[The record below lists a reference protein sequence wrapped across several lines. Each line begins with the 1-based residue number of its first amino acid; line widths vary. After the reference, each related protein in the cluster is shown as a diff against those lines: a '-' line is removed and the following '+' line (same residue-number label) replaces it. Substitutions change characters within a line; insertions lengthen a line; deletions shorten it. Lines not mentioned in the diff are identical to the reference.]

1 MDREIR
7 GGIPAE
13 IRAADDGTVKVSGY
27 AAVFNQAADIGS
39 YFREIIH
46 PGAFR
51 AAIVRDD
58 VSFLINHSGLPL
70 ARSRSGSGTLTLAED
85 DHGLKI
91 DSSLDG
97 SDPDVARIVPKMKRG
112 DLDKMS
118 FAFRATRQEW
128 DETGEI
134 PIRHVYE
141 LDLFDVSIVTD
152 PAYAGTEIGLRCLEK
167 HREQLRKQTDNVVAY
182 SIRRARMKMDLA
194 LREREG

>member
-1 MDREIR
+1 MQREIR
-7 GGIPAE
+7 GGLPAE
-13 IRAADDGTVKVSGY
+13 IRAEEDTVKVSGY
-27 AAVFNQAADIGS
+27 AAVFNQAADIGD

-51 AAIVRDD
+51 AAITRDD
-58 VSFLINHSGLPL
+58 VSFLINHAGLPL
-70 ARSRSGSGTLTLAED
+70 ARSRSGKGTLVLSED

-91 DSSLDG
+91 DTTLDAQ
-97 SDPDVARIVPKMKRG
+97 DPDVMRIVPKMKRG

-141 LDLFDVSIVTD
+141 LDLFDVSVVTD
-152 PAYAGTEIGLRCLEK
+152 PAYSGTEIGLRGLEAYRATRK
-167 HREQLRKQTDNVVAY
+167 AQNFHAAQTRLRM
-182 SIRRARMKMDLA
+182 RMNLA
-194 LREREG
+194 LKERENGK

>member
-7 GGIPAE
+7 GGLPAE
-13 IRAADDGTVKVSGY
+13 IRADEDTVKVSGY

-58 VSFLINHSGLPL
+58 VSFLINHAGLPL
-70 ARSRSGSGTLTLAED
+70 ARSRSGKGTLVLAED
-85 DHGLKI
+85 DHGLKV
-91 DSSLDG
+91 DSALDAD
-97 SDPDVARIVPKMKRG
+97 DPDVMRIVPKMRRG

-134 PIRHVYE
+134 PVRHVYE
-141 LDLFDVSIVTD
+141 LDLFDVSVVTD
-152 PAYAGTEIGLRCLEK
+152 PAYEGTEIGLRCLEA
-167 HREQLRKQTDNVVAY
+167 HRENLRKTQNFHAAQKR
-182 SIRRARMKMDLA
+182 IRMKMDLA
-194 LREREG
+194 LRERENGK